1 MKLLK
6 QSSIEIMLAWRNVW
20 KNKRRTILTL
30 LTIMVGCA
38 MIIFFRATQDGSY
51 ETMIEDSIAANTGHI
66 QIHEKG
72 YWENM
77 SIDYAFPPNPAI
89 MSYLKK
95 NPAVAAISP
104 RIHAAG
110 LVSYENNT
118 FGALIQ
124 AVDPEKEKKVS
135 NLHTTVQPGG
145 RYITPDDG
153 KNIIIGATLAKNLN
167 AKVGDTVSILSQ
179 GIDGSIAASNFTI
192 AGIFKTRNPRYDQTT
207 IIMPLAQAVET
218 FTMIDYLTSI
228 TIRLKNTSDVEKI
241 RDELRAL
248 PGTKKLEIMG
258 WDELTPELIQ
268 AIVMDKLFGYIFF
281 FILFLITAFGVLNTV
296 QMSVFERTREL
307 GIMMAIGTKPRQ
319 IVTMVLLE
327 SVFISFLG
335 VILGIIVGSS
345 ISYYFYIHPF
355 DFSSWEKE
363 MEVFAQVTTVFPAK
377 LSANNIITTALFTFL
392 FGVLFSIAPARRA
405 SKLNPL
411 KAIRQL

>member
-6 QSSIEIMLAWRNVW
+6 QSYIEIMLAWRNVW

-38 MIIFFRATQDGSY
+38 MIIFFRSTQDGSY
-51 ETMIEDSIAANTGHI
+51 EKMIEDSIAANTGHI

-77 SIDYAFPPNPAI
+77 SIDYAFIPSSAVMSYLRKNPAI
-89 MSYLKK
+89 S
-95 NPAVAAISP
+95 ATSR

-110 LVSYENNT
+110 LVSYGNNT

-124 AVDPEKEKKVS
+124 AVDPEQEKRVS
-135 NLHTTVQPGG
+135 TLHTTIQPGG
-145 RYITPDDG
+145 RYIRPDDG
-153 KNIIIGATLAKNLN
+153 KKIIMGITLAKNLG
-167 AKVGDTVSILSQ
+167 AKVGDSVSLLSQ
-179 GIDGSIAASNFTI
+179 GFDGSIAAANFTI
-192 AGIFKTRNPRYDQTT
+192 VGIFKTRNPRYDQTT

-218 FTMIDYLTSI
+218 FSMIDYLSSLV
-228 TIRLKNTSDVEKI
+228 IRLKNTSDMERV
-241 RDELRAL
+241 RDGLRAL
-248 PGTKKLEIMG
+248 PGTKRLEIMG

-327 SVFISFLG
+327 SVFISLIG

-345 ISYYFYIHPF
+345 ISYYFFIHPF
-355 DFSSWEKE
+355 DFSDYQKE
-363 MEVFAQVTTVFPAK
+363 MEVFSQVTTVFPAK
-377 LSANNIITTALFTFL
+377 LYAHNVITTALFTFL

>member
-6 QSSIEIMLAWRNVW
+6 QSSIEVMLAWRNVW

-38 MIIFFRATQDGSY
+38 MIIFFRSTQDGSY

-77 SIDYAFPPNPAI
+77 SIDYAFIPGGPI

-95 NPAVAAISP
+95 SPAVSAISR

-110 LVSYENNT
+110 LISYENNT

-124 AVDPEKEKKVS
+124 AVDPEQEKKVS
-135 NLHTTVQPGG
+135 TLHKTIQPGG
-145 RYITPDDG
+145 RYLAPDDG
-153 KNIIIGATLAKNLN
+153 KKIIIGATLAKNLN
-167 AKVGDTVSILSQ
+167 AKVGDTVSMISQ
-179 GIDGSIAASNFTI
+179 GFDGSIAASNFTVI
-192 AGIFKTRNPRYDQTT
+192 GIFKTRNPRYDQSM
-207 IIMPLAQAVET
+207 IIMPIAQAIET
-218 FTMIDYLTSI
+218 FTMMDYLSSI
-228 TIRLKNTSDVEKI
+228 VIRLKNTSEMEKV
-241 RDELRAL
+241 RNELRGL

-258 WDELTPELIQ
+258 WDELIPELIQ

-327 SVFISFLG
+327 SVFISLLG

-345 ISYYFYIHPF
+345 ISYYFFIHPF
-355 DFSSWEKE
+355 DFSEYQKE

-377 LSANNIITTALFTFL
+377 LTMYNVITTSFLTFM